1 MVGFEPVDAG
11 PFGAARRAAAHVLV
25 DSLDAPELSDED
37 EHHLAAVL
45 RLRPGESV
53 SVTDGK
59 GGWRSCT
66 WSGSGAL
73 EPAGS
78 VVQVARPTPALC
90 VAFAPVKGDRN
101 EWAVQK
107 LSELGVDRIVLLR
120 TERSVVR
127 WDERRATS
135 HVSRL
140 RRVARQALMQ
150 SRGMWLSSVDGI
162 VDIGAVDGSG
172 GPALADPSG
181 VALPAQVTSILVGP
195 EGGWSSSELEAF
207 GAGAV
212 SLGAGVLRTESAA
225 VAAGVLLTAVRAG
238 VVAPARG

>member
-1 MVGFEPVDAG
+1 MAGFEPVGAG
-11 PFGAARRAAAHVLV
+11 PFDAARRAAAHVLV
-25 DSLDAPELSDED
+25 DALDAPELSEED

-45 RLRPGESV
+45 RLRAGESV

-59 GGWRSCT
+59 GRWRLCT
-66 WSGSGAL
+66 WSRNGVL

-78 VVQVARPTPALC
+78 VVQVARPTPEVC

-107 LSELGVDRIVLLR
+107 LAELGVDRIVLLR
-120 TERSVVR
+120 TDRSVVR
-127 WDERRATS
+127 WDERRAAS
-135 HVSRL
+135 QVSRL

-150 SRGMWLSSVDGI
+150 SRGMWLSSVAGVMD
-162 VDIGAVDGSG
+162 VKAVAGSG
-172 GPALADPSG
+172 GSALADPSG
-181 VALPAQVTSILVGP
+181 VAWPAEITSIAVGP
-195 EGGWSSSELEAF
+195 EGGWSASEWEAF

-212 SLGAGVLRTESAA
+212 RLGAGVLRTESAA

-238 VVAPARG
+238 VVPAANR